1 MKEYLPTT
9 YSRFRCFVLISL
21 VIIIYFITN
30 SSLPTM
36 VGSRVF
42 NYIIRPCMWLGL
54 AFIILFFPR
63 VRPKGQL
70 KFMSSINM
78 WAMTFALVFIV
89 ISVFAGFLDGL
100 GKSPYSHTPKGLLI
114 NFFTVGSILLGSEL
128 TRNYLVN
135 SFTTR
140 ENYLIF
146 ILVAMFM
153 TISGTPLDKLI
164 SFKDY
169 EGLVKYLAEFLAP
182 DFAQNLFATYLA
194 FLGGPLSSIIYL
206 GLIDG
211 FHWFS
216 PILPDLKWITTALIG
231 ILVPVFS
238 LSLMQMFYLSEAKL
252 LKRNEKDQEGP
263 FGWMLT
269 SLLSIAIVWFAVG
282 VFPVY
287 PSVIATG
294 SMEPMIKPGDVILVD
309 KATSIEE
316 IYSLKEGDV
325 IQFSRDS
332 ILISHRIVG
341 IGEEKGVK
349 VFFTKGDNNSSVDFA
364 PVRPEQVK
372 GKIIKV
378 IPKIGW
384 PTLLIKSDREI
395 DINEIL
401 F

>member
-1 MKEYLPTT
+1 MRKYLPTT
-9 YSRFRCFVLISL
+9 YSRLRCIVLISL
-21 VIIIYFITN
+21 VLIIYMLTN
-30 SSLPTM
+30 SPLPTL

-42 NYIIRPCMWLGL
+42 NYFIRPCMWLGL
-54 AFIILFFPR
+54 AFIIFFFPK
-63 VRPKGQL
+63 VRPKSQL
-70 KFMSSINM
+70 KFISSVNM
-78 WAMTFALVFIV
+78 WALTFALVFIV

-128 TRNYLVN
+128 VRNYLVN
-135 SFTTR
+135 SFTTK

-146 ILVAMFM
+146 ILVALFM
-153 TISGTPLDKLI
+153 TISGTPFDKLI
-164 SFKDY
+164 NLKEY
-169 EGLVKYLAEFLAP
+169 EALVKYLAEFLAP
-182 DFAQNLFATYLA
+182 DFAKNLFATYLA

-206 GLIDG
+206 GLIEG

-216 PILPDLKWITTALIG
+216 PILPNLKWITTALIG

-252 LKRNEKDQEGP
+252 LKRNEKEQEGP

-269 SLLSIAIVWFAVG
+269 SILSIVIVWFAVG

-325 IQFSRDS
+325 IQFSRDA
-332 ILISHRIVG
+332 ILISHRIVE
-341 IGEEKGVK
+341 IGEEEGVK
-349 VFFTKGDNNSSVDFA
+349 VFLTKGDNNSSPDFD

-378 IPKIGW
+378 VPKIGW
-384 PTLLIKSDREI
+384 PTLLIKSNRDI
-395 DINEIL
+395 DINEVV

>member
-1 MKEYLPTT
+1 MRKYLPTT
-9 YSRFRCFVLISL
+9 HSGMRCLIIISL
-21 VIIIYFITN
+21 VIIIYIITN
-30 SSLPTM
+30 SPLPTL

-54 AFIILFFPR
+54 ALIIWFFPD
-63 VRPKGQL
+63 VRSKSQL
-70 KFMSSINM
+70 KFKSSVNM
-78 WAMTFALVFIV
+78 WAMTFALVFI
-89 ISVFAGFLDGL
+89 ITSVFAGFIDGL
-100 GKSPYSHTPKGLLI
+100 GKSPYSQTPKGILI

-128 TRNYLVN
+128 VRNYLVN
-135 SFTTR
+135 SFTKK

-146 ILVAMFM
+146 ILIALFM
-153 TISGTPLDKLI
+153 TFSGTPFDKLI
-164 SFKDY
+164 NLKDY
-169 EGLVKYLAEFLAP
+169 EALVKYLAEFLAP
-182 DFAQNLFATYLA
+182 DFAKNLFATYLA
-194 FLGGPLSSIIYL
+194 FLGGTLSSIIYL
-206 GLIDG
+206 GLIDA

-216 PILPDLKWITTALIG
+216 PILPDLKWITTALTG
-231 ILVPVFS
+231 VLVPVFS

-252 LKRNEKDQEGP
+252 LKLSDKEQEGP

-269 SLLSIAIVWFAVG
+269 SIFSIAIVWFAVG

-316 IYSLKEGDV
+316 IYSLREGDV
-325 IQFSRDS
+325 IQFSRDA
-332 ILISHRIVG
+332 ILISHRIIEIV
-341 IGEEKGVK
+341 EEEGVK
-349 VFFTKGDNNSSVDFA
+349 LFYTKGDNNSAPDFA

-378 IPKIGW
+378 VPKIGW
-384 PTLLIKSDREI
+384 PTLLIKSNREI
-395 DINEIL
+395 DINEIV